1 MTLDLTPL
9 EKGVSQLEKSLAYL
23 DSDLARQDQ
32 GLREQFRAAA
42 IQAAEFTVELCW
54 RTLKRYL
61 DLTVAS
67 PSEVDTL
74 TFKDWF
80 RIGAEKGLVA
90 DPEAWFCCREKPNIT
105 VHTYDAATAEE
116 VLAVLPPFA
125 RDARAKLGDA
135 KLEIVEIGGRSKVY
149 QVLPGVSGMPTRG
162 RRCTG
167 NWGTF

>member
-42 IQAAEFTVELCW
+42 IQAAEFTYELCW

-67 PSEVDTL
+67 PSEVDAL

-125 RDARAKLGDA
+125 RDARDLLSRLRK
-135 KLEIVEIGGRSKVY
+135 R
-149 QVLPGVSGMPTRG
+149 
-162 RRCTG
+162 
-167 NWGTF
+167 